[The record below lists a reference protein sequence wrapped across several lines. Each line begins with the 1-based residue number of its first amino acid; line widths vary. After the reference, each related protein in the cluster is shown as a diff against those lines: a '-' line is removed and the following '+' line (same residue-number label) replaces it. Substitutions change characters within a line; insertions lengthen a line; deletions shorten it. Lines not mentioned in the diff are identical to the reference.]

1 MNYFMYTSHDNN
13 NNNNNDDDDDDDNF
27 HFKQDNGLCISTV
40 PPCTNICKP
49 GLDFR
54 KNPWG
59 QVAPKFLDLFA
70 STNFLVAKNFR
81 PFRPKTFT

>member
-13 NNNNNDDDDDDDNF
+13 NNNSNNDDDDDDDDDDNF
-27 HFKQDNGLCISTV
+27 HFKQDNGLCISAV

-54 KNPWG
+54 K
-59 QVAPKFLDLFA
+59 
-70 STNFLVAKNFR
+70 
-81 PFRPKTFT
+81 KTLGPAGS